1 MQTLLGSANVRLS
14 QGLRALVSSVFV
26 GSRLNRYGARLCYD
40 PGSNWQYISQHHV
53 PEYENRRLKTKA
65 LGFPRLVSIG
75 TMMKQSG
82 LASNLCVSDSF
93 KCGPS
98 KCTVDEKQTH
108 HKIQGFGFG
117 HRNLARCRNSGGS
130 AGILGAVQESWGQVN
145 KPPDFYKS
153 WAEAPDSCVLRVLY
167 MCWQIGRAEDQMR
180 QGDRAQHTAPGLR
193 FNPDAFFG
201 EEG

>member
-98 KCTVDEKQTH
+98 KCTVDEKHIT
-108 HKIQGFGFG
+108 KYKVSALVTEILLG
-117 HRNLARCRNSGGS
+117 
-130 AGILGAVQESWGQVN
+130 AGILGAVQESWVQCRNPGGKLTN
-145 KPPDFYKS
+145 PRIS
-153 WAEAPDSCVLRVLY
+153 
-167 MCWQIGRAEDQMR
+167 
-180 QGDRAQHTAPGLR
+180 TNPGLR
-193 FNPDAFFG
+193 PQILVF
-201 EEG
+201 

>member
-1 MQTLLGSANVRLS
+1 MRLS
-14 QGLRALVSSVFV
+14 QELRALVSSVFV

-40 PGSNWQYISQHHV
+40 PGSNWQYISQHRV

-98 KCTVDEKQTH
+98 KCRRKTNTSQNTRFRLWSQKS
-108 HKIQGFGFG
+108 
-117 HRNLARCRNSGGS
+117 CS
-130 AGILGAVQESWGQVN
+130 VQESWQECGNPVG
-145 KPPDFYKS
+145 KLTIPPDSYKS
-153 WAEAPDSCVLRVLY
+153 
-167 MCWQIGRAEDQMR
+167 
-180 QGDRAQHTAPGLR
+180 
-193 FNPDAFFG
+193 
-201 EEG
+201 